1 MCLVILWDIAGDISW
16 FITKQT
22 ISNSKSHPPFKSWY
36 IEHPLDGPQDVQINP
51 LPNHGFRKVFNI
63 RDRDYLAIIFHR
75 KCWVCFICECWSC
88 CSTWTNH
95 NKTVVLRS
103 VHWQWSIS
111 SSIFWA
117 LGQTEASTTCVGS
130 KATAHGRRQALPRQI
145 LIQKLMEI
153 AHVGALSTSMQPM
166 FVYYLPAKGCE
177 FSHQLAFLAHLA
189 ATCQMHIEADH
200 CKGGGTHRP
209 LVGEMY

>member
-1 MCLVILWDIAGDISW
+1 MIYW
-16 FITKQT
+16 T
-22 ISNSKSHPPFKSWY
+22 PP
-36 IEHPLDGPQDVQINP
+36 IDGPQDVQINP
-51 LPNHGFRKVFNI
+51 LPNHGFRKVLNI
-63 RDRDYLAIIFHR
+63 RDGDYLSIIFHR

-103 VHWQWSIS
+103 VHWRWSI

-153 AHVGALSTSMQPM
+153 THVGTLSTSMQPM

-177 FSHQLAFLAHLA
+177 FSHQLAF
-189 ATCQMHIEADH
+189 QKHILQQHARCTLKLTTVRVAGH
-200 CKGGGTHRP
+200 TGHW
-209 LVGEMY
+209 